1 MATTGERVRLTYVF
15 DAYCAWCHGF
25 APTLRAFVEAHA
37 DRVDLR
43 VLPAGLYAGAR
54 ALPVSAHPH
63 LVRESARV
71 AELTGA
77 HFGEGHRRTVAE
89 GSMVMDST
97 DAATGLE
104 ALLAQPCA
112 DTLRTLEAMQ
122 HAWFIDG
129 LSLSDPATYRELAVE
144 LGLSPLAVA
153 CTYAAPVKRARA
165 TVGLRSVRRLNVESY
180 PALLLTTACGNHHRL
195 GGPLTRVEELTT
207 AFDEYTHRMSTALEG
222 TCAL

>member
-1 MATTGERVRLTYVF
+1 MATTGERVGLTYVF

-43 VLPAGLYAGAR
+43 VLSAGLYAGAR
-54 ALPVSAHPH
+54 ALPVSAHTG
-63 LVRESARV
+63 LVRESVRV

-77 HFGEGHRRTVAE
+77 HFGAGYRWTIAE
-89 GSMVMDST
+89 GSTVMDST

-104 ALLAQPCA
+104 ALLAQPGVG
-112 DTLRTLEAMQ
+112 TLRTLEAMQ
-122 HAWFIDG
+122 HAWFVNG
-129 LSLSDPATYRELAVE
+129 LSLSDPATYQELAAE
-144 LGLSPLAVA
+144 LGLNPLAVA
-153 CTYAAPVKRARA
+153 CAYAAPVTRARA
-165 TVGLRSVRRLNVESY
+165 RADLRAVRRLNVESY
-180 PALLLTTACGNHHRL
+180 PALLVTAGGYHHRL

-207 AFDEYTHRMSTALEG
+207 AFAECMHRMPVALKG